1 MNGRKAKLIRK
12 KSVEFL
18 IEWLKTMLVEEE
30 VKNLSTKN
38 YKKYLPND
46 THIFAN
52 KSLMVSSFT
61 PRWFQK
67 KIKHVLKSKSIDKIK
82 YNDII

>member
-1 MNGRKAKLIRK
+1 MNGRKSKLIRK

-18 IEWLKTMLVEEE
+18 VEWLGTMLIEEE
-30 VKNLSTKN
+30 KKTLSATN
-38 YKKYLPND
+38 YKKYLPEQS
-46 THIFAN
+46 HIFAN
-52 KSLMVSSFT
+52 NKLIVSAYT

-67 KIKHVLKSKSIDKIK
+67 KIKHVLKRKSIDKIT